1 VWRWQKRYMEAG
13 IKALFKDRGK
23 GKRAGKKPISEEIRL
38 KIITKSA
45 KEFLRFLR
53 KIDRVVA
60 KSLDLHL
67 ILDNYK
73 THKTKEVQAWLA
85 KHPRFKLHF
94 TPTSSS
100 WINLVERFFAEI
112 TGKRIRRGA
121 FKSVDELEAAITE
134 YLAKHNA
141 NPKPFKWTATAD
153 SILEKNARARA
164 RSKR

>member
-1 VWRWQKRYMEAG
+1 MPRH
-13 IKALFKDRGK
+13 
-23 GKRAGKKPISEEIRL
+23 RASEFI
-38 KIITKSA
+38 
-45 KEFLRFLR
+45 RFLK

-67 ILDNYK
+67 IVDNYK

-121 FKSVDELEAAITE
+121 FKSVDELEAAIND
-134 YLAKHNA
+134 YLAQHNV
-141 NPKPFKWTATAD
+141 NPKPFKWTATTN

-164 RSKR
+164 ALEKIKAGTK

>member
-1 VWRWQKRYMEAG
+1 MPRH
-13 IKALFKDRGK
+13 
-23 GKRAGKKPISEEIRL
+23 RAR
-38 KIITKSA
+38 
-45 KEFLRFLR
+45 EFIRFLK

-67 ILDNYK
+67 IVDNDK

-112 TGKRIRRGA
+112 TGKRIRRGLQ
-121 FKSVDELEAAITE
+121 E
-134 YLAKHNA
+134 
-141 NPKPFKWTATAD
+141 
-153 SILEKNARARA
+153 R
-164 RSKR
+164 

>member
-1 VWRWQKRYMEAG
+1 MPRH
-13 IKALFKDRGK
+13 
-23 GKRAGKKPISEEIRL
+23 RAR
-38 KIITKSA
+38 
-45 KEFLRFLR
+45 EFIRFLK

-67 ILDNYK
+67 IVDNYK

-85 KHPRFKLHF
+85 KHPRHF

-112 TGKRIRRGA
+112 AGKRIRRGA
-121 FKSVDELEAAITE
+121 FKSVDEPEAAITD
-134 YLAKHNA
+134 YLGKHNA

-153 SILEKNARARA
+153 SILQKNARARA
-164 RSKR
+164 VLEKVKAGTK